1 MRNGSQ
7 DNPMTEIALALATG
21 FFSIMILTMVSMGAG
36 FRESK
41 PASALV
47 LPPAAAD
54 APSSATVAPDR
65 KDIIIFHQGRFLD
78 ADLKAID
85 PAAVRFRDRLVLAVD
100 PSLSLGRVME
110 ARIRLA
116 APNLIVSTLDAR
128 WMAAL
133 QRAAR

>member
-36 FRESK
+36 FRDSK

-47 LPPAAAD
+47 LAPAATG

-65 KDIIIFHQGRFLD
+65 QDIIIFHEGRFLD
-78 ADLKAID
+78 ADLNAVD
-85 PAAVRFRDRLVLAVD
+85 PAAVRSRDGLVLAVA
-100 PSLSLGRVME
+100 PSLSLARVME

-116 APNLIVSTLDAR
+116 APGLIVSILDAR
-128 WMAAL
+128 WMTAL
-133 QRAAR
+133 QRVSP